1 MKVKICG
8 LSRPSDIAA
17 VNQYRPDYA
26 GFIIKYPKS
35 HRSCTPE
42 QVQALHA
49 QLSPDIPAV
58 GVTVNQPLD
67 TVASLL
73 EQGIIDIAQ
82 LHGQEDDAYIQA
94 LQARTGKPIWKAFR
108 IRSTDDLDAARASS
122 ADMILLDNGYGT
134 GETFDWT
141 LVRDIGRPDKR
152 PARGIYTG
160 CRCYA
165 AGCNGYFQRR
175 GDKSCQGSRKN
186 PRPDQHHKEYITCQK
201 EDSAFTADNTSP
213 KL

>member
-26 GFIIKYPKS
+26 GFIINFPKS
-35 HRSCTPE
+35 HRSCTLE

-49 QLSPDIPAV
+49 QLSSDIPAV

-94 LQARTGKPIWKAFR
+94 LQTRTGKPVWKAFR
-108 IRSTDDLDAARASS
+108 IRSAADLQAARDSR

-141 LVRDIGRPDKR
+141 LVRDIGRPFILAGGLREENIQD
-152 PARGIYTG
+152 
-160 CRCYA
+160 A
-165 AGCNGYFQRR
+165 AAMQ
-175 GDKSCQGSRKN
+175 
-186 PRPDQHHKEYITCQK
+186 PDAMDISSGAETNRVKDPEKIRALINIIR
-201 EDSAFTADNTSP
+201 SI
-213 KL
+213 

>member
-26 GFIIKYPKS
+26 GFIINFPKS

-58 GVTVNQPLD
+58 GVTVNQPLG

-73 EQGIIDIAQ
+73 EHYRYCA
-82 LHGQEDDAYIQA
+82 
-94 LQARTGKPIWKAFR
+94 
-108 IRSTDDLDAARASS
+108 AARA
-122 ADMILLDNGYGT
+122 GG
-134 GETFDWT
+134 
-141 LVRDIGRPDKR
+141 
-152 PARGIYTG
+152 
-160 CRCYA
+160 
-165 AGCNGYFQRR
+165 
-175 GDKSCQGSRKN
+175 
-186 PRPDQHHKEYITCQK
+186 
-201 EDSAFTADNTSP
+201 
-213 KL
+213 

>member
-26 GFIIKYPKS
+26 GFIINFPKS

-58 GVTVNQPLD
+58 GVTVNQPLG

-134 GETFDWT
+134 G
-141 LVRDIGRPDKR
+141 
-152 PARGIYTG
+152 
-160 CRCYA
+160 
-165 AGCNGYFQRR
+165 
-175 GDKSCQGSRKN
+175 
-186 PRPDQHHKEYITCQK
+186 
-201 EDSAFTADNTSP
+201 
-213 KL
+213 

>member
-1 MKVKICG
+1 M
-8 LSRPSDIAA
+8 
-17 VNQYRPDYA
+17 
-26 GFIIKYPKS
+26 
-35 HRSCTPE
+35 
-42 QVQALHA
+42 QALHA

-58 GVTVNQPLD
+58 GVTVNQPLG

-141 LVRDIGRPDKR
+141 LVRDIGRPFILAGGLREENIQD
-152 PARGIYTG
+152 
-160 CRCYA
+160 A
-165 AGCNGYFQRR
+165 AAMQ
-175 GDKSCQGSRKN
+175 
-186 PRPDQHHKEYITCQK
+186 PDAMDISSGAETNRVKDPEKIRALINIIR
-201 EDSAFTADNTSP
+201 SI
-213 KL
+213 

>member
-26 GFIIKYPKS
+26 GFIINFPKS
-35 HRSCTPE
+35 HRSGTPE

-58 GVTVNQPLD
+58 GVTVNQPLG

-94 LQARTGKPIWKAFR
+94 LQVRTGKPIWKAFR
-108 IRSTDDLDAARASS
+108 IRSAADLQAARDSR

-141 LVRDIGRPDKR
+141 LVRDIGRPFILAGGLREENIQD
-152 PARGIYTG
+152 
-160 CRCYA
+160 A
-165 AGCNGYFQRR
+165 AAMQ
-175 GDKSCQGSRKN
+175 
-186 PRPDQHHKEYITCQK
+186 PDAMDISSGAETNRVKDPEKIRALINIIR
-201 EDSAFTADNTSP
+201 SI
-213 KL
+213 

>member
-26 GFIIKYPKS
+26 GFIINFPKS

-82 LHGQEDDAYIQA
+82 LHGQERIY
-94 LQARTGKPIWKAFR
+94 KPRATAVR
-108 IRSTDDLDAARASS
+108 I
-122 ADMILLDNGYGT
+122 
-134 GETFDWT
+134 
-141 LVRDIGRPDKR
+141 
-152 PARGIYTG
+152 
-160 CRCYA
+160 
-165 AGCNGYFQRR
+165 
-175 GDKSCQGSRKN
+175 
-186 PRPDQHHKEYITCQK
+186 
-201 EDSAFTADNTSP
+201 
-213 KL
+213 

>member
-26 GFIIKYPKS
+26 GFIINFPKS
-35 HRSCTPE
+35 HRSCTLE

-49 QLSPDIPAV
+49 QLSSDIPAV

-94 LQARTGKPIWKAFR
+94 LQTRTGKPVWKAFR
-108 IRSTDDLDAARASS
+108 IRSAADLQAARDSR

-141 LVRDIGRPDKR
+141 LVRDIGRPFILAGGLREENIQD
-152 PARGIYTG
+152 
-160 CRCYA
+160 A
-165 AGCNGYFQRR
+165 AAMQ
-175 GDKSCQGSRKN
+175 
-186 PRPDQHHKEYITCQK
+186 PDAMDISSGAETNRVKDPENFRALINIIR
-201 EDSAFTADNTSP
+201 SI
-213 KL
+213 

>member
-8 LSRPSDIAA
+8 LSLPSDIAA
-17 VNQYRPDYA
+17 VNQYRPGYA
-26 GFIIKYPKS
+26 GFIINFPKS

-58 GVTVNQPLD
+58 GVTVNQPLG

-73 EQGIIDIAQ
+73 EHGIIDIAQ

-141 LVRDIGRPDKR
+141 LVRDIGRRLFWQAACARKIYR
-152 PARGIYTG
+152 MLLLCSRMQWIFPA
-160 CRCYA
+160 A
-165 AGCNGYFQRR
+165 RR
-175 GDKSCQGSRKN
+175 QIVSRIPKKSA
-186 PRPDQHHKEYITCQK
+186 P
-201 EDSAFTADNTSP
+201 
-213 KL
+213 

>member
-8 LSRPSDIAA
+8 LSRPTDIAA

-26 GFIIKYPKS
+26 GFIINFPKS
-35 HRSCTPE
+35 HRSCTPK
-42 QVQALHA
+42 QVQALRA

-82 LHGQEDDAYIQA
+82 LHGQEDDAYIQT
-94 LQARTGKPIWKAFR
+94 LQARTGKPVWKAFR
-108 IRSTDDLDAARASS
+108 IRSAADLQAARDSS

-141 LVRDIGRPDKR
+141 LVRDIGRPFILAGGLREENIQD
-152 PARGIYTG
+152 
-160 CRCYA
+160 A
-165 AGCNGYFQRR
+165 ANMQ
-175 GDKSCQGSRKN
+175 
-186 PRPDQHHKEYITCQK
+186 PDTMDISSGAETNRVK
-201 EDSAFTADNTSP
+201 DSEKIRTLINIIRSI
-213 KL
+213 

>member
-26 GFIIKYPKS
+26 NFPKS

-49 QLSPDIPAV
+49 RLSPDIPAV
-58 GVTVNQPLD
+58 GVTVNQPLG

-73 EQGIIDIAQ
+73 EQGIIDIAL

-141 LVRDIGRPDKR
+141 LVRDIGRPFILAGGLREENIQD
-152 PARGIYTG
+152 
-160 CRCYA
+160 A
-165 AGCNGYFQRR
+165 AAMQ
-175 GDKSCQGSRKN
+175 
-186 PRPDQHHKEYITCQK
+186 PDAMDISSGAETNRVKDPEKIRALINIIR
-201 EDSAFTADNTSP
+201 SI
-213 KL
+213 

>member
-26 GFIIKYPKS
+26 GFIINFPKS
-35 HRSCTPE
+35 HRSCIPE

-58 GVTVNQPLD
+58 GVTVNQPLG

-141 LVRDIGRPDKR
+141 LVRDIGRPFILAGGLREENIQD
-152 PARGIYTG
+152 
-160 CRCYA
+160 A
-165 AGCNGYFQRR
+165 AAMQ
-175 GDKSCQGSRKN
+175 
-186 PRPDQHHKEYITCQK
+186 PDAMDISSGAETNRVKDPEKIRALINIIR
-201 EDSAFTADNTSP
+201 SI
-213 KL
+213 

>member
-26 GFIIKYPKS
+26 GFIINFPKS

-58 GVTVNQPLD
+58 GVTVNQPLG

-94 LQARTGKPIWKAFR
+94 LQARTGNPVWKAFR
-108 IRSTDDLDAARASS
+108 IRSAADLQAARDSS

-141 LVRDIGRPDKR
+141 LVRDIGRPFILAGGLREENIQD
-152 PARGIYTG
+152 
-160 CRCYA
+160 A
-165 AGCNGYFQRR
+165 AAMQ
-175 GDKSCQGSRKN
+175 
-186 PRPDQHHKEYITCQK
+186 PDAMDISSGAETNRVKDPEKIRALINIIR
-201 EDSAFTADNTSP
+201 SI
-213 KL
+213 